1 MELFHRAGVLRVMQC
16 GSGPARSRGHGSGT
30 REMRVRCGVTVAS
43 REGTAPRGGCRA
55 RLGSALDPSAE
66 ERGFP
71 RASTRPLLEAPIPP
85 QDHFRHP
92 DKTPTCRR
100 ANGRP
105 RSRPD
110 SPPPGSAGWSNGAW
124 RLAREGGERE
134 RTGAATPVAFGQSL
148 RSFTTTA
155 IVTGVG
161 VSEGSGRSR
170 VRCALGERA
179 RTSRVATLRVRLT
192 RWSHGSTHQPLPRG
206 YPAPSRRAQRAR
218 GSPPCQRRRSEM
230 EGMTEPGQAHM
241 RGPCGNEK
249 KCRPDFPT
257 PSLAPLPV
265 FSSSGCGEKGG
276 ERSPGER
283 TEH

>member
-1 MELFHRAGVLRVMQC
+1 MQC

-71 RASTRPLLEAPIPP
+71 RASTRPLLEAPLPPQDHLRRPDKTPTCPRTSVSPCSRPGPLPPGSAGRCDRACRLAREGTAPRASCSLVAEGRWLLERARLRALLARSPRFRSRPTQFAGAPLTSIRPLLEAPIPP

-134 RTGAATPVAFGQSL
+134 RTGAATPVALGQSAL
-148 RSFTTTA
+148 VHNDSNRD
-155 IVTGVG
+155 
-161 VSEGSGRSR
+161 RSR
-170 VRCALGERA
+170 
-179 RTSRVATLRVRLT
+179 
-192 RWSHGSTHQPLPRG
+192 
-206 YPAPSRRAQRAR
+206 
-218 GSPPCQRRRSEM
+218 
-230 EGMTEPGQAHM
+230 
-241 RGPCGNEK
+241 
-249 KCRPDFPT
+249 
-257 PSLAPLPV
+257 SL
-265 FSSSGCGEKGG
+265 
-276 ERSPGER
+276 
-283 TEH
+283 